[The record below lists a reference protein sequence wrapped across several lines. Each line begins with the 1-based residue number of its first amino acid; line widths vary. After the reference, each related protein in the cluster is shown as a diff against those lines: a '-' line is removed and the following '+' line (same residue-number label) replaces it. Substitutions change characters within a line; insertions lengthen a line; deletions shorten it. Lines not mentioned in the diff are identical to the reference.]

1 MQLLETDKQ
10 LQLIGTYNQAVF
22 DFLVDYLITFSE
34 EISNI
39 KPDALRQAYLKR
51 IMDMLNKN
59 I

>member
-1 MQLLETDKQ
+1 MQLLEMDKQ
-10 LQLIGTYNQAVF
+10 LQLIGTYSQAVF
-22 DFLVDYLITFSE
+22 DFLVDYLITFSV

-51 IMDMLNKN
+51 IMAMLNKN